1 MTRSLNL
8 AFSPRFICLTL
19 ALFLALGFGLA
30 LLLSPSLWV
39 GLGFALAAA
48 LSALGL
54 RDLFHPTHAILRN
67 YPIAAHLRFIM
78 EEIRPEMRQY
88 FFEDE
93 KHGTPFSRDKR
104 AIVYQRAKKQLDKRP
119 FGTQYD
125 VYQTGF
131 EWLQHSLAAR
141 VPARSPIRHRF

>member
-1 MTRSLNL
+1 MTRSLSL
-8 AFSPRFICLTL
+8 AFSPRFICLSL
-19 ALFLALGFGLA
+19 ALLATLLLGLA
-30 LLLSPSLWV
+30 LLITPSFWMGV
-39 GLGFALAAA
+39 GFVIAAA

-67 YPIAAHLRFIM
+67 YPIAGRLRFLM

-104 AIVYQRAKKQLDKRP
+104 AIVYQRAK
-119 FGTQYD
+119 
-125 VYQTGF
+125 
-131 EWLQHSLAAR
+131 
-141 VPARSPIRHRF
+141 